1 MPSSRTWYFR
11 MPEPPPQDEH
21 HHHGHGPKLHFWH
34 YVKDEISHVNFYRLH
49 MSYFVFVILISS
61 LIVYGEGLA
70 NDPRQING
78 SRLRYI
84 DALYL
89 CCSAMTTTGLNTVN
103 LGSLTGF
110 QQAVLC
116 ILLIIGNIPFVSFF
130 VVVIRRHYFCR
141 KLANIVQ
148 NSKSCRRVVED
159 LEREESATRDAARNQ
174 VKNRRPQK
182 VQRAPPDQDRRKP
195 RTIPKKDE
203 SQRHFH
209 HSAGWGAFP
218 WPWETQVAERLF
230 HYPFRKLKREWKTQD
245 RSYISFDPDVD
256 ERGRF
261 RNLTEHEREELGGV
275 EYRALVALLWL
286 LVIYQVFWYALGIL
300 FLVPYAYRRSVQE
313 ILKTS
318 QPGDLEPGW
327 WGFFAVVTSFANG
340 GINVL
345 NSNFIPFQTYYY
357 ILIMTGLVTVAGN
370 THFPIFLRFSIWLL
384 SKIVPL
390 NSRLRQT
397 FLFLLHHPRRCF
409 IYLFPARET
418 WYLLAIQFIIDIT
431 MWILFE
437 LLNLGIP
444 AVDSIPA
451 GTRTICGLFQALG
464 LRTSGSYI
472 ILMSSLAPALLI
484 AYLIAMYV
492 SNFPI
497 VMALRQTN
505 TYEER
510 SLGIDK
516 RETSGRGG
524 LARHLRR
531 QLAYDMWFQIF
542 AWFLISIIERSKL
555 MNSQP
560 GFNQFAILFE
570 VTSAYGTVG
579 LSTGVPYD
587 DYSLSGAFQTGS
599 KLVLMAVM
607 LRGRHR
613 GLPLAI
619 DRSILLPGEE
629 LMHRMDAEYNELG
642 HWREEEEE
650 EVIRDERESGA
661 RELES
666 RNKNGSPSRK
676 RGRPRNNDAEQRNS
690 SRRSSS
696 SSSSSNDDDGPRF
709 EIT

>member
-1 MPSSRTWYFR
+1 MPSTRTYLR
-11 MPEPPPQDEH
+11 MPEPPQNDH
-21 HHHGHGPKLHFWH
+21 SHGHGPKQHFWH
-34 YVKDEISHVNFYRLH
+34 YVKDEIFHVNFYRLH
-49 MSYFVFVILISS
+49 MSYFVVVIFISS

-70 NDPRQING
+70 NDPHQING
-78 SRLRYI
+78 SQLRYI

-141 KLANIVQ
+141 KLADIVQ
-148 NSKSCRRVVED
+148 NSKSFRRVVED
-159 LEREESATRDAARNQ
+159 LEQEESATRDARNQ
-174 VKNRRPQK
+174 VRNRRPQN
-182 VQRAPPDQDRRKP
+182 VRRPPKDQNRP
-195 RTIPKKDE
+195 QIQGAQKKDE

-261 RNLTEHEREELGGV
+261 RNLKEHEREELGGV

-286 LVIYQVFWYALGIL
+286 LVVYQVFWYALGIL
-300 FLVPYAYRRSVQE
+300 FLVPYAYRRSVQD
-313 ILKTS
+313 ILKNS

-327 WGFFAVVTSFANG
+327 WGFFAAVTSFANG
-340 GINVL
+340 GMNVL

-357 ILIMTGLVTVAGN
+357 VLIVTGVVTVAGN

-384 SKIVPL
+384 SKVVPL

-444 AVDSIPA
+444 AVNSIPA

-542 AWFLISIIERSKL
+542 AWFLISIIERGKL
-555 MNSQP
+555 MSSQP

-599 KLVLMAVM
+599 KLVLMSVM

-642 HWREEEEE
+642 HWQEGEEEEL
-650 EVIRDERESGA
+650 IRDERESGA

-666 RNKNGSPSRK
+666 GKKNGSPSRK
-676 RGRPRNNDAEQRNS
+676 RSGPRSDNAEG
-690 SRRSSS
+690 RRSSS
-696 SSSSSNDDDGPRF
+696 ETGSDDDGPRF

>member
-1 MPSSRTWYFR
+1 
-11 MPEPPPQDEH
+11 MPEPPPPTNSEGRYEH
-21 HHHGHGPKLHFWH
+21 DPKQKQHFWH
-34 YVKDEISHVNFYRLH
+34 YVKDEIFHVNFYRLH
-49 MSYFVFVILISS
+49 MSYFVVVSFVSS
-61 LIVYGEGLA
+61 LILYGEGLA
-70 NDPRQING
+70 NDSHQING
-78 SRLRYI
+78 SKLSYI
-84 DALYL
+84 DALFM
-89 CCSAMTTTGLNTVN
+89 CFSAMTTTGLNTVN

-116 ILLIIGNIPFVSFF
+116 ILLIIGNIPFVSLF

-141 KLANIVQ
+141 KLADIVQ

-159 LEREESATRDAARNQ
+159 LEQEESRSRDARGQ
-174 VKNRRPQK
+174 GVRNRRAQNNK
-182 VQRAPPDQDRRKP
+182 NSVRIQDRQKP
-195 RTIPKKDE
+195 PQTSKQD
-203 SQRHFH
+203 QRHFH

-218 WPWETQVAERLF
+218 WPWETQVVQRLF
-230 HYPFRKLKREWKTQD
+230 HYPFRKLRREWNTQD

-261 RNLTEHEREELGGV
+261 RNLKEHEREELGGV

-286 LVIYQVFWYALGIL
+286 LAIYQIIWYALGIL

-313 ILKTS
+313 ILHTS
-318 QPGDLEPGW
+318 QPGNLDPGW

-340 GINVL
+340 GVNVL
-345 NSNFIPFQTYYY
+345 NANFVPFQSYYFV
-357 ILIMTGLVTVAGN
+357 LIVTGAITVAGN

-384 SKIVPL
+384 SKVVPQD
-390 NSRLRQT
+390 SRLRQT

-409 IYLFPARET
+409 IYLFPGRET
-418 WYLLAIQFIIDIT
+418 WYLFAIQFIIDIT

-492 SNFPI
+492 ANFPI

-531 QLAYDMWFQIF
+531 QLAYDIWFQIA

-555 MNSQP
+555 MSAQP
-560 GFNQFAILFE
+560 GFNQFAVLFE

-599 KLVLMAVM
+599 KLVIMAVM

-642 HWREEEEE
+642 HWREDEEQEL
-650 EVIRDERESGA
+650 IRDERESGA
-661 RELES
+661 RELDS
-666 RNKNGSPSRK
+666 RKDGPAGEPSRK
-676 RGRPRNNDAEQRNS
+676 RGRRRNDSAETGS
-690 SRRSSS
+690 SGSDS
-696 SSSSSNDDDGPRF
+696 DDGPRF